1 MKPGNRIMLATAL
14 ACACGL
20 AYAQDT
26 SAQQDPMKQA
36 AAAGLTEPQVRA
48 ALEAKGYTSVNDV
61 KFRDGMWK
69 ADARSAD
76 GQRVDLRIDAKT
88 GEVYP
93 EDEVA
98 ELSEADVR
106 AKLTVAGYSNI
117 HDVDFDDG
125 LWKAEADDASGD
137 DFKVTLD
144 PKTGQVVGKEK
155 D

>member
-1 MKPGNRIMLATAL
+1 MMKIAKRIAL
-14 ACACGL
+14 TGALLCACGL
-20 AYAQDT
+20 ATAQD
-26 SAQQDPMKQA
+26 A
-36 AAAGLTEPQVRA
+36 ASTAAPGMTEPQVRA

-61 KFRDGMWK
+61 EFEDGMWK

-76 GQRVDLRIDAKT
+76 GQRVDLKIDATT

-106 AKLTVAGYSNI
+106 AKLTAAGYTNI
-117 HDVDFDDG
+117 HDVDFDNAV
-125 LWKAEADDASGD
+125 WKAEADDASGD
-137 DFKVTLD
+137 DFEVTLD
-144 PKTGQVVGKEK
+144 PKTGKVIGKEK

>member
-1 MKPGNRIMLATAL
+1 MKTAKRIALTAAL
-14 ACACGL
+14 LCACGL
-20 AYAQDT
+20 ATAQDT
-26 SAQQDPMKQA
+26 ADA
-36 AAAGLTEPQVRA
+36 TAAGMTAPQVRA
-48 ALEAKGYTSVNDV
+48 ALEAKGYTSVNDIE
-61 KFRDGMWK
+61 FEDGMWK

-76 GQRVDLRIDAKT
+76 GQRVDLKIDATT

-117 HDVDFDDG
+117 HDVDFDNG
-125 LWKAEADDASGD
+125 LWKAEADDASGE
-137 DFKVTLD
+137 DFEVTLD
-144 PKTGQVVGKEK
+144 PKTGKVIGKEK

>member
-1 MKPGNRIMLATAL
+1 MMKFGNRIVLAAAL

-20 AYAQDT
+20 ASAQD
-26 SAQQDPMKQA
+26 AMKDA

-61 KFRDGMWK
+61 EFENGMWK

-76 GQRVDLRIDAKT
+76 GQRVDLKIDAKT

-106 AKLTVAGYSNI
+106 AKLSTAGYTDI
-117 HDVDFDDG
+117 HDVDFDNAV
-125 LWKAEADDASGD
+125 WKAEADDPAGKD
-137 DFKVTLD
+137 VEVTLD
-144 PKTGQVVGKEK
+144 PKTGKVIGKEK